1 MSDPADAGAG
11 PERRQPESPAD
22 DALVDRARRDP
33 RAFAPLYDRYAEPVY
48 RYCYRRLGNHETAA
62 DATSQTFLK
71 ALAALPSYR
80 QGTFRGWLFTIAAH
94 VVTDLHRR
102 TRPLAS
108 LDHDTVAALAVVDR
122 APSPEDHALLNEGRE
137 SVEALLMTLTDDQR
151 RVVELRLAGL
161 TGPEIAAA
169 LGISETAVRSS
180 QFRAYARLRRLLA
193 ESGREDIRHAR

>member
-1 MSDPADAGAG
+1 MSDAADAGAG
-11 PERRQPESPAD
+11 PEGRQPESLAD
-22 DALVDRARRDP
+22 DALVDRARHDP

-94 VVTDLHRR
+94 VITDLHRR

-108 LDHDTVAALAVVDR
+108 LDHDTVAALAIVDR

-137 SVEALLMTLTDDQR
+137 SVEALLLTLTDDQR

>member
-1 MSDPADAGAG
+1 MSDAADAGTVPAG
-11 PERRQPESPAD
+11 RQPENPTD
-22 DALVDRARRDP
+22 DALVDRARCDP

-94 VVTDLHRR
+94 VVADLHRR
-102 TRPLAS
+102 TRPVAS
-108 LDHDTVAALAVVDR
+108 LDHDPAVALALVDR
-122 APSPEDHALLNEGRE
+122 APSPEDHAVLAEGRA
-137 SVEALLMTLTDDQR
+137 SVEALLLTLTDDQR
-151 RVVELRLAGL
+151 QVVALRLAGL

-169 LGISETAVRSS
+169 LGLSETAVRSS

>member
-1 MSDPADAGAG
+1 MSDTAGSGAG
-11 PERRQPESPAD
+11 PEERQPESPTD
-22 DALVDRARRDP
+22 DALVDRARNDR

-122 APSPEDHALLNEGRE
+122 DPSPEDHALLNEGRE
-137 SVEALLMTLTDDQR
+137 SVEALLLTLTDDPR